1 MRRLMATEF
10 RSNKPKKIDK
20 IMTEKKTGSTSK
32 GENYE
37 VFARDNPERPLQHI
51 GTVQAENKELAI
63 AHARFVYSE
72 RIWVELL
79 IAPTNS
85 FSNCMKPQ
93 LQGVVGMA

>member
-1 MRRLMATEF
+1 
-10 RSNKPKKIDK
+10 
-20 IMTEKKTGSTSK
+20 MTAKKTGSTSN

-72 RIWVELL
+72 RIWAELL

-85 FSNCMKPQ
+85 LSNCMKPQ